1 MSELEA
7 EESLREEA
15 GMYAVPKI
23 EEDETMK
30 EIRELAQMIR
40 DKKVIMKQ
48 EARINKQSNKP
59 VLPRTTQARGRDRS
73 VGALRKQ
80 MEGLGVDMSN
90 TENVS
95 GAVYNIFKF
104 YINS

>member
-1 MSELEA
+1 
-7 EESLREEA
+7 
-15 GMYAVPKI
+15 MYAVPKI
-23 EEDETMK
+23 EQDESLK

-40 DKKVIMKQ
+40 DKKIIMKQ

-59 VLPRTTQARGRDRS
+59 VLPRNTVARGRDRS
-73 VGALRKQ
+73 VSGLKKQ

-95 GAVYNIFKF
+95 TRNPMYQKKL
-104 YINS
+104 SS